1 MNTRIH
7 QMLCLAMTIVL
18 ANSWVQAKGPKISEP
33 SKVDKD
39 YAIQGE
45 YSGTLAA
52 DGDKVK
58 LGVQVIAQ
66 GQGIFQAVVYD
77 GGLPGDGWNKEK
89 DLERI
94 NAAAQ
99 DGQVIFKAK
108 NGTGVLKAGKMNI
121 TDTDG
126 QPVGTLTRVVRSS
139 PTLGKKAP
147 KGATVLFDGSNAKGW
162 KNGRLTADKLL
173 MEGTTSLETFKD
185 HQLHIE
191 FRLPYQPEDRGQGRG
206 NSGIYVQGRY
216 EVQMLDSFGLA
227 GKQNECGGLYSVK
240 DPDVNMCY
248 PPLQWQTYD
257 IQYTAARFDGQGK
270 LTKNPRITV
279 RHNGVVIHKDVEL
292 PGNRSTTAAPSKPGP
307 AAGPIFLQN
316 HGCPMRYRNIW
327 AVKSSDNAG

>member
-1 MNTRIH
+1 
-7 QMLCLAMTIVL
+7 CLAMTIVL
-18 ANSWVQAKGPKISEP
+18 TTSWVQAKGPKISEP

-66 GQGIFQAVVYD
+66 GQGKFQAVVYE
-77 GGLPGDGWNKEK
+77 GGLPGDGWNQEK

-94 NAAAQ
+94 NAPVQ
-99 DGQVIFKAK
+99 DGQVTFKAK
-108 NGTGVLKAGKMNI
+108 KGTGILKAGKMNI

-126 QPVGTLTRVVRSS
+126 QVVGTLTRVVRSS

-257 IQYTAARFDGQGK
+257 IQYT
-270 LTKNPRITV
+270 
-279 RHNGVVIHKDVEL
+279 
-292 PGNRSTTAAPSKPGP
+292 
-307 AAGPIFLQN
+307 
-316 HGCPMRYRNIW
+316 
-327 AVKSSDNAG
+327 